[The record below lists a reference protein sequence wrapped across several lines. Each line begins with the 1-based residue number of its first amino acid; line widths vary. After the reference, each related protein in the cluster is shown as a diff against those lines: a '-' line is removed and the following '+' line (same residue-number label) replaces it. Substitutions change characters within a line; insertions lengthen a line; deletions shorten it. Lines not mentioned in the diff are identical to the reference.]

1 MEVREL
7 AADFPCHAIDLMHT
21 TIMACDEFLFRDFWK
36 QGVAVWNPW
45 LKQVGWFEYEDK
57 GFHFC
62 GVGYDNSIPEKGYK
76 ILGYFDCLRRVSDTY
91 EVGYR
96 RVAIYECLS
105 HALKFIDGPFKQWP
119 MMVPLSLNGNLY
131 WLTQNPETRE
141 HFIRSFDFSSEI
153 FKPFCLLP
161 CQKNRSSDRLILAVY
176 KGDRFSLLKQ
186 CYVTGTI
193 DIWVTKKNIDGE
205 EVVWINLM
213 TFPRTNLPKLVNKI
227 CGISYFI
234 FDKTLIIC
242 CGDGQLGAACIYI
255 LRGDMFKKI
264 HIDSGI
270 IRFSHCVYLP
280 NLISVPLEFISLQV

>member
-1 MEVREL
+1 ML
-7 AADFPCHAIDLMHT
+7 
-21 TIMACDEFLFRDFWK
+21 
-36 QGVAVWNPW
+36 
-45 LKQVGWFEYEDK
+45 
-57 GFHFC
+57 
-62 GVGYDNSIPEKGYK
+62 
-76 ILGYFDCLRRVSDTY
+76 
-91 EVGYR
+91 
-96 RVAIYECLS
+96 
-105 HALKFIDGPFKQWP
+105 
-119 MMVPLSLNGNLY
+119 
-131 WLTQNPETRE
+131 
-141 HFIRSFDFSSEI
+141 
-153 FKPFCLLP
+153 
-161 CQKNRSSDRLILAVY
+161 
-176 KGDRFSLLKQ
+176 FSLLKQ

-205 EVVWINLM
+205 EVVWTNLM